1 MVESLKRAHHPLAVA
16 GVMVAVLALHGLAI
30 EWLGRHMASFDLDDP
45 MPARIQVT
53 YVREMALS
61 APPQMPA
68 AAPVRPVAATP
79 EAGPVAAPVVQ
90 PAASSVPEAKTP
102 PVEAADPASAPLEPT
117 PVAQAESVAAAA
129 SQAASAPSAFEWPV
143 STRMRYE
150 LTGWVRGEVQGQAQ
164 VEWIRVDRQYQ
175 LHLDVLVGMSVA
187 PLATRRMSSSGLV
200 TDNGLWPQQY
210 DQETRMLMRDPSHAR
225 VHFEPDRVRLGNGQ
239 QRPRVPG
246 TQDTASQFVQ
256 LAWLF
261 GMQPQR
267 LRVGE
272 VVELPVALPR
282 SLATW
287 VYDVDREETLYMPFG
302 EIQAFHL
309 QPRHAPR
316 VGGDMVTEIW
326 VAPQLRYLPVRFR
339 IHADPETWFD
349 LVLDRPP
356 ELAAR

>member
-1 MVESLKRAHHPLAVA
+1 VVESLKRARHPLVVA
-16 GVMVAVLALHGLAI
+16 GVMVVVVALHGLAI
-30 EWLGRHMASFDLDDP
+30 EWLGRHMASFDFDDP
-45 MPARIQVT
+45 MPARIQIT

-61 APPQMPA
+61 TPPPAPA
-68 AAPVRPVAATP
+68 AAPMQRVAALP
-79 EAGPVAAPVVQ
+79 DMAPVAAPVVQ
-90 PAASSVPEAKTP
+90 PAASAVPETRTP
-102 PVEAADPASAPLEPT
+102 SVEPAEPASAPREPT
-117 PVAQAESVAAAA
+117 TVAQAEPVAVAA
-129 SQAASAPSAFEWPV
+129 SEAASAPSAFEWPV

-200 TDNGLWPQQY
+200 TDQGLWPQQY
-210 DQETRMLMRDPSHAR
+210 DQETRMLMRDPAHAR
-225 VHFEPDRVRLGNGQ
+225 VHFEPDRVRLSNGQ
-239 QRPRVPG
+239 QRARVPG
-246 TQDTASQFVQ
+246 AQDTASQFVQ

-261 GMQPQR
+261 GMAPQR

-272 VVELPVALPR
+272 TVELPVALPR

-302 EIQAFHL
+302 EVQAFHL
-309 QPRHAPR
+309 QPRHPPR
-316 VGGDMVTEIW
+316 FGGDMVTEIW

>member
-1 MVESLKRAHHPLAVA
+1 MVESLRRAHHPLVVA
-16 GVMVAVLALHGLAI
+16 GVMVLVVALHGLVV
-30 EWLGRHMASFDLDDP
+30 EWLGRHMASFDFDDP
-45 MPARIQVT
+45 MPTRIQVT
-53 YVREMALS
+53 YVREMTLS
-61 APPQMPA
+61 APPPAPA
-68 AAPVRPVAATP
+68 AAPVQRVAAAA
-79 EAGPVAAPVVQ
+79 ESAPVIEPAR

-102 PVEAADPASAPLEPT
+102 PVEAAEPASAPREPAS
-117 PVAQAESVAAAA
+117 VAQPEPVTAAA
-129 SQAASAPSAFEWPV
+129 SQAASAPAAFEWPV

-200 TDNGLWPQQY
+200 TEHGLWPQQY
-210 DQETRMLMRDPSHAR
+210 DQETRMLMRDPAHTR
-225 VHFEPDRVRLGNGQ
+225 VHFEPERVRLGNGQ
-239 QRPRVPG
+239 HRTRMPG
-246 TQDTASQFVQ
+246 VQDTASQFVQ
-256 LAWLF
+256 LAWMF

-272 VVELPVALPR
+272 TVELPVALPR

-287 VYDVDREETLYMPFG
+287 VYDVDREETLYMAFG
-302 EIQAFHL
+302 EVQAFHL

-316 VGGDMVTEIW
+316 FGGDMVTEIW

-339 IHADPETWFD
+339 IHADPDTWFD